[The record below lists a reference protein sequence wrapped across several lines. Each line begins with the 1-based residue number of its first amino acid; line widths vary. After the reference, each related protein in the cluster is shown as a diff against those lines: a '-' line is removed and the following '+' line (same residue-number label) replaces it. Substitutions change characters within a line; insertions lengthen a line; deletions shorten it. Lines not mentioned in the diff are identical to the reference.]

1 MTLCV
6 DRPAKRPVPEPT
18 VRPVAKRPARSW
30 ITARGVVRVGVLL
43 VVLGIATLTLRD
55 RLPDGTAVL
64 AALRSADAGWLAL
77 AAVAIFVS
85 MGMFARQ
92 QRRLLTAFGVTLAR
106 HRALALAF
114 SRSAMSISLPAG
126 SVVSAGYAFRQFL
139 AGGADKRAATTV
151 MVLSGV
157 ISAAALVVLYAS
169 GVLASTF
176 FDISG
181 AWQANPTL
189 ALTACAMLVVTIGF
203 LVRYASR
210 SVATRHWV
218 LALAAA
224 VANWSADLL
233 CLIFVA
239 HAFDLPVSLA
249 ALGVVYLTVQIVR
262 QIPLTPGG
270 IGVIE
275 ASLLAGLVSAG
286 AGDAAAAATV
296 VTYRLL
302 SCWLIIPVGFIGWL
316 VLRRSAAAQMS

>member
-1 MTLCV
+1 M
-6 DRPAKRPVPEPT
+6 
-18 VRPVAKRPARSW
+18 
-30 ITARGVVRVGVLL
+30 L
-43 VVLGIATLTLRD
+43 VFAIAALTLRD

-64 AALRSADAGWLAL
+64 AALRGADHAWVIL
-77 AAVAIFVS
+77 AAVAIYVS

-92 QRRLLTAFGVTLAR
+92 QRRLLTAFGVTLPR

-139 AGGADKRAATTV
+139 AGGADKRVATTV

-157 ISAAALVVLYAS
+157 ISAAALVVLYSS
-169 GVLASTF
+169 GVLATTI
-176 FDISG
+176 FDISA
-181 AWQANPTL
+181 AWRAHPML
-189 ALTACAMLVVTIGF
+189 ALSAGAMLAVTIGV

-210 SVATRHWV
+210 SVAPRHWL

-224 VANWSADLL
+224 LANWSADLL

-239 HAFDLPVSLA
+239 HAFDLPVSIA
-249 ALGVVYLTVQIVR
+249 ALGAVYLSVQVVR

-275 ASLLAGLVSAG
+275 ASLLAGLISAG

-302 SCWLIIPVGFIGWL
+302 SCWLIIPVGFLGWL
-316 VLRRSAAAQMS
+316 VLRRTAKPQIS